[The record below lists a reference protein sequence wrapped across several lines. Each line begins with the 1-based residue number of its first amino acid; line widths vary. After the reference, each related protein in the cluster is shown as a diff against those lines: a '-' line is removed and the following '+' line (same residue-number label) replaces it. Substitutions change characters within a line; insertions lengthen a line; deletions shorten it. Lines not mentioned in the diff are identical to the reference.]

1 MQRVLTT
8 LKTVESSQVG
18 IIIYS
23 TKQKEVVCSFNP
35 DLIVPL
41 ASAAKVIL
49 GYCITKWVEKGLFHW
64 EDLIEDFQLDK
75 EENSAVLFPHFQGRM
90 SLSLG
95 DLVEVMIACHDSKA
109 ADSVVKFCGGWEK
122 VNRELS
128 RVYNHI
134 NVTFNPRDVEN
145 RGELGEVLQVLKTI
159 FEGYE
164 VQPQLWLPVMNGLV
178 RPGDH
183 LDGIPN
189 HLLNH
194 MSGGL
199 ENLVVDIGIL
209 GEFHKHPLLYVL
221 GVTDIPNRYTNT
233 LSDERIVESMSL
245 LYHEYTIQRKEQMT
259 QGEIG

>member
-122 VNRELS
+122 VNRELN

-145 RGELGEVLQVLKTI
+145 CGELGEVLQVLKTI

-178 RPGDH
+178 RPQDH
-183 LDGIPN
+183 FDGIPD

-209 GEFHKHPLLYVL
+209 GEFHQHPLLYVL
-221 GVTDIPNRYTNT
+221 GVNDIPNRYTNT
-233 LSDERIVESMSL
+233 LSDERIVESMRL

-259 QGEIG
+259 